1 MNIRNRKPLIGIVAA
16 LSAALALPAFAQD
29 GQSDAAAQAPTTQAA
44 AQSSATGASGQSA
57 TGASGQSATQSSA
70 SGGGGQTWAD
80 VDTDSDGAISK
91 QEAQVNAGLTQIFA
105 QADGD
110 ADGKLT
116 PDEYK
121 AFVAKQQGGG
131 AAGADGQQQ

>member
-29 GQSDAAAQAPTTQAA
+29 AQADAAAQAPTTQAGT
-44 AQSSATGASGQSA
+44 QSATGASGQSA